1 MKYRI
6 YVTGTGGQT
15 DLGTYEPDETIFC
28 LDWLLLEQKTKEVVM
43 VIEVNEEDNIE
54 FPALLYLGNLADYDD
69 FKRYLNNQDEVRI
82 TKQFRKQFRK
92 RR

>member
-6 YVTGTGGQT
+6 CVFGTGGYT
-15 DLGTYEPDETIFC
+15 DLGTYEADETIFC
-28 LDWLLLEQKTKEVVM
+28 LDWLILEEYTKEKILG
-43 VIEVNEEDNIE
+43 IEVNEEDNIE
-54 FPALLYLGNLADYDD
+54 FPVFLYLGNVADYED

-82 TKQFRKQFRK
+82 TKQFRK

>member
-6 YVTGTGGQT
+6 YVFGTGGLT
-15 DLGTYEPDETIFC
+15 DLGTYDPDETIFC

-43 VIEVNEEDNIE
+43 AIEVNEEDNIE
-54 FPALLYLGNLADYDD
+54 FPAFLYMGSLADYDD

-82 TKQFRKQFRK
+82 TKQFRKRS
-92 RR
+92 

>member
-6 YVTGTGGQT
+6 YVFGTGGPT
-15 DLGTYEPDETIFC
+15 DLGTYDSNETIFC
-28 LDWLLLEQKTKEVVM
+28 LDWLLLEQKTKEIVM
-43 VIEVNEEDNIE
+43 AIEVNEEDNIE
-54 FPALLYLGNLADYDD
+54 FPVLLYLGNLADYED

-82 TKQFRKQFRK
+82 TKQFRK

>member
-6 YVTGTGGQT
+6 CVFGTGGYT

-28 LDWLLLEQKTKEVVM
+28 LDWLLLEQKTKEKVM
-43 VIEVNEEDNIE
+43 AIRSARLDNIE
-54 FPALLYLGNLADYDD
+54 FPAFLYLGNLADYED

-82 TKQFRKQFRK
+82 TKQFRK

>member
-6 YVTGTGGQT
+6 YVFGTGGYT
-15 DLGTYEPDETIFC
+15 DLGTYDPNETIFC

-43 VIEVNEEDNIE
+43 AIEVNEEDNIE
-54 FPALLYLGNLADYDD
+54 FPALLYLGNLADYED
-69 FKRYLNNQDEVRI
+69 FKRYINNQDEVRI
-82 TKQFRKQFRK
+82 TKQFRK

>member
-1 MKYRI
+1 MNYFLMMKYRI
-6 YVTGTGGQT
+6 YVFGTGGWT
-15 DLGTYEPDETIFC
+15 DLGTYDPDETIFC

-43 VIEVNEEDNIE
+43 AIEVI
-54 FPALLYLGNLADYDD
+54 LYLGNLADYDD

-82 TKQFRKQFRK
+82 TKQFRK